1 MSHEIEESV
10 TFTRLKDLL
19 SLHAKPL
26 AITAA
31 LSLLFSLVAFFLVTP
46 RYTIVSTFYAGE
58 QKDEQMTLSPIMML
72 MNNNINSTEN
82 EAVILRSRAIIENAV
97 KALNLQFFPQRTSNN
112 MLFYFLDRFRGIRLP
127 YGSMILERCPE
138 DFRDRDIKIT
148 VGREGRYRVTHPNG
162 QEFDCEFQKDCSL
175 PGGTLYVRQLGD
187 IPENAHFTVTYFEM
201 NKLLEYLAELL
212 EVAPL
217 DNAKDSSYISLSVE
231 SEYPYLATEIV
242 KEVLNA
248 YMEKKKTWAV
258 DNANQQQK
266 LIEKVLQ
273 DVKVELDALSEQM
286 ARYQSEKKTVLPE
299 IQLSAIMEKL
309 VDLDKETEGLR
320 LKSKAIRES
329 LQTLDRSPDEPVS
342 VPLLLQDLSV
352 QEAARALNSLIMEEA
367 RQKQL
372 KTDLHP
378 DLQKL
383 RQSVKDAHA
392 NLRTLLLKSLDTYEN
407 GTKILE
413 AASKEIG
420 KGIAELP
427 VNIMDVS
434 SFRRRIAITEKLYA
448 FLSEKLYETT
458 ITMNSEQRPIKI
470 LDVATPDVLKS
481 FPRARDTLILIFFF
495 VLFMVL
501 NVLVV
506 MEILRPTVDMEQDLL
521 KYPVFSFSTQ
531 KATARDIVRV
541 AMLHVRREP
550 SSTPQKFLVF
560 DLAMGGEQLIGD
572 IKDTLASLSGGGR
585 VRLMTFDAE
594 GTPSAKG
601 LMPGDSLKEGS
612 VNEKLLHTHVFSGGV
627 PPLLFIDTPFFRDHM
642 RSITGGDTIFLVLG
656 NPPSEGKIPLPPD
669 MIFSAVFATVRFG
682 VTRQEDIRRISDL
695 VSESSGETKGK
706 NGYLFLV

>member
-1 MSHEIEESV
+1 
-10 TFTRLKDLL
+10 
-19 SLHAKPL
+19 
-26 AITAA
+26 
-31 LSLLFSLVAFFLVTP
+31 
-46 RYTIVSTFYAGE
+46 
-58 QKDEQMTLSPIMML
+58 
-72 MNNNINSTEN
+72 
-82 EAVILRSRAIIENAV
+82 
-97 KALNLQFFPQRTSNN
+97 
-112 MLFYFLDRFRGIRLP
+112 
-127 YGSMILERCPE
+127 
-138 DFRDRDIKIT
+138 
-148 VGREGRYRVTHPNG
+148 
-162 QEFDCEFQKDCSL
+162 
-175 PGGTLYVRQLGD
+175 
-187 IPENAHFTVTYFEM
+187 M

-458 ITMNSEQRPIKI
+458 ITMNSEQRPIDTRCGDPGCAEI
-470 LDVATPDVLKS
+470 LSPGPRYIDIDLLLRPLHGAKCLGGHGDPPTDGGYGTGPVEISRVLILHAES
-481 FPRARDTLILIFFF
+481 DRARHCSCSHAPCAARA
-495 VLFMVL
+495 LFDPA
-501 NVLVV
+501 
-506 MEILRPTVDMEQDLL
+506 EIP
-521 KYPVFSFSTQ
+521 
-531 KATARDIVRV
+531 
-541 AMLHVRREP
+541 
-550 SSTPQKFLVF
+550 
-560 DLAMGGEQLIGD
+560 
-572 IKDTLASLSGGGR
+572 
-585 VRLMTFDAE
+585 RL
-594 GTPSAKG
+594 
-601 LMPGDSLKEGS
+601 
-612 VNEKLLHTHVFSGGV
+612 
-627 PPLLFIDTPFFRDHM
+627 
-642 RSITGGDTIFLVLG
+642 
-656 NPPSEGKIPLPPD
+656 
-669 MIFSAVFATVRFG
+669 
-682 VTRQEDIRRISDL
+682 
-695 VSESSGETKGK
+695 
-706 NGYLFLV
+706 

>member
-1 MSHEIEESV
+1 MNRDIEELV
-10 TFTRLKDLL
+10 TIPRLKNLL
-19 SLHAKPL
+19 FLHAKPL
-26 AITAA
+26 ALTAII
-31 LSLLFSLVAFFLVTP
+31 SLLVSWAAFFLVTP

-97 KALNLQFFPQRTSNN
+97 KTLNLQFFPQRSSNN
-112 MLFYFLDRFRGIRLP
+112 MLFYFLDRFRGVPLP

-138 DFRDRDIKIT
+138 DLRDQDVEIT
-148 VGREGRYRVTHPNG
+148 VEKGGRYRITHPNG
-162 QEFDCEFQKDCSL
+162 QEFNCEFQKDCSL
-175 PGGTLYVRQLGD
+175 PGGALYVRQLGD
-187 IPENAHFTVTYFEM
+187 IPENAQFTVTYFEM

-217 DNAKDSSYISLSVE
+217 DNAKDSSYISLSIE

-242 KEVLNA
+242 KKVLNA

-258 DNANQQQK
+258 ENANQQQK

-273 DVKVELDALSEQM
+273 EVKVELDVLSEQM

-309 VDLDKETEGLR
+309 VDLDKETEGMR

-352 QEAARALNSLIMEEA
+352 QEAARVLNSLIMEES
-367 RQKQL
+367 RQKQS

-413 AASKEIG
+413 EASKEIG

-427 VNIMDVS
+427 ANIMDVS

-458 ITMNSEQRPIKI
+458 ITMNAEQRPIKI
-470 LDVATPDVLKS
+470 LDVATPDVMKS
-481 FPRARDTLILIFFF
+481 FPKARNTLVLIFFF
-495 VLFMVL
+495 TVFMML
-501 NVLVV
+501 NVFVIVEL
-506 MEILRPTVDMEQDLL
+506 LRPTVDLEQDLS
-521 KYPVFSFSTQ
+521 KYPLFSFFPQ

-541 AMLHVRREP
+541 AMLHRQRDP
-550 SSTPQKFLVF
+550 SPTPRKFLLF
-560 DLAMGGEQLIGD
+560 DLAMDGERSVADL
-572 IKDTLASLSGGGR
+572 KETMASLSAKER
-585 VRLMTFDAE
+585 ILLVTFDA
-594 GTPSAKG
+594 GDTVSVKG
-601 LMPGDSLKEGS
+601 LMPGDSLREEPVS
-612 VNEKLLHTHVFSGGV
+612 EKFLHTHILSGGV
-627 PPLLFIDTPFFRDHM
+627 PPILFIDTPFFSDYL
-642 RSITGGDTIFLVLG
+642 RSITGVDTVFLVLNDPPPAG
-656 NPPSEGKIPLPPD
+656 NFLLPPD

-695 VSESSGETKGK
+695 ISGDTGGAKGK